1 MNTHESDDAE
11 AESSVSGATSGYEVF
26 NPDYSVGVACD
37 RHGMII
43 GIHLGDEVWE
53 NTDAWLSNEILKVA
67 KLARMKSQVG
77 RRAELMTTNKGAHL
91 AGRLRLPMENDYK
104 LSERSEFGGD

>member
-1 MNTHESDDAE
+1 MNRHNSDFE
-11 AESSVSGATSGYEVF
+11 AESAVSSATSGYEVF

-53 NTDAWLSNEILKVA
+53 NTDAWLSNEILRVA

-77 RRAELMTTNKGAHL
+77 RRAELVATNKGAHL
-91 AGRLRLPMENDYK
+91 ASRLGLPRGADYK
-104 LSERSEFGGD
+104 LAERAEFGDA